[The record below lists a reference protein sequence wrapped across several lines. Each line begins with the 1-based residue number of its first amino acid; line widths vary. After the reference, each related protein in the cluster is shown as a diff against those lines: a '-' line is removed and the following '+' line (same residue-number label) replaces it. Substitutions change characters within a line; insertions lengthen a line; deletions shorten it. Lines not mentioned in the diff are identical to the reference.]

1 MVASWTFINAHKSL
15 LTINAL
21 DFYIFLLRVVKYIIS
36 YKLKKQTK
44 KLSKNK
50 IDGIS
55 IKR

>member
-1 MVASWTFINAHKSL
+1 MVASWTFINAHKSS

>member
-1 MVASWTFINAHKSL
+1 MVASWTFINAHKSS

-21 DFYIFLLRVVKYIIS
+21 DFYIFLLSQIYNS